1 MSKSTQQQ
9 ILGKLGISKLNDMQ
23 HEAMNTIPK
32 SPNTALLS
40 PTGSGKTLIAKTI
53 AEYLDVPFTIADA
66 TTLTESGYVGDDVES
81 IVSRL
86 LQVCDF
92 DVEKAEQGIIFLD
105 EIDKISRKSENTS
118 ITRDVSGE
126 GVQQALLKV
135 IEGSKLRVPPTG
147 GRKHPNAEF
156 IEVDTTNILFI
167 CGGAFVGIDQVAKNR
182 AAGTSIGFMSGLA
195 NKEKEYSLE
204 PDDFVK
210 FGLIPELIGR
220 FGHITYCEE
229 LSEENIVDIITK
241 TKNNIIKQYQYLFSL
256 DKVKLEIS
264 PAGVAAIAKKSVQMK
279 TGARSVRTILE
290 KLLVPYQYDITNSV
304 KNGLEKL
311 VIDKATDDATIEAK
325 LIYKQAKKTNGVS

>member
-1 MSKSTQQQ
+1 M
-9 ILGKLGISKLNDMQ
+9 
-23 HEAMNTIPK
+23 
-32 SPNTALLS
+32 
-40 PTGSGKTLIAKTI
+40 
-53 AEYLDVPFTIADA
+53 
-66 TTLTESGYVGDDVES
+66 
-81 IVSRL
+81 
-86 LQVCDF
+86 
-92 DVEKAEQGIIFLD
+92 
-105 EIDKISRKSENTS
+105 
-118 ITRDVSGE
+118 
-126 GVQQALLKV
+126 
-135 IEGSKLRVPPTG
+135 
-147 GRKHPNAEF
+147 
-156 IEVDTTNILFI
+156 
-167 CGGAFVGIDQVAKNR
+167 
-182 AAGTSIGFMSGLA
+182 
-195 NKEKEYSLE
+195 
-204 PDDFVK
+204 
-210 FGLIPELIGR
+210 IPELIGR